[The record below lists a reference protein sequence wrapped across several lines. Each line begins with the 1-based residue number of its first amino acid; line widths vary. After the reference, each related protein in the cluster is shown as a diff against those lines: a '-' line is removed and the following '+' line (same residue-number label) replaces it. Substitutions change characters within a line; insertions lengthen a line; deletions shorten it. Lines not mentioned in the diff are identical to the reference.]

1 VAWTTGGRARDGQP
15 PSPLKKKKEEGTC
28 NSSLIKIIFRPI
40 IYFFSFPML
49 LRLFAPLLGPH
60 RNAAKELKSGKM
72 EGT

>member
-1 VAWTTGGRARDGQP
+1 MANRLLHSKRR
-15 PSPLKKKKEEGTC
+15 KKKAFVT
-28 NSSLIKIIFRPI
+28 P
-40 IYFFSFPML
+40 PML